1 MKIKKTKKII
11 IAAIVVLGVLG
22 ALPIAAV
29 NPVWNEAQ
37 NQMRDLAPVFGG
49 AVDIRIIIANILKY
63 FLTFVGI
70 IFLVYIVYAGFSWM
84 TAGGNDDKIKRAKE
98 TLTAGV
104 IGITVIIMAFA
115 IARFVIIA
123 ARCATDTSGS
133 WCALVY
139 NIAW

>member
-133 WCALVY
+133 WCAFVY

>member
-37 NQMRDLAPVFGG
+37 NQMRDLAPIFGG
-49 AVDIRIIIANILKY
+49 AVDVRIIIANILKY